1 MMSPNYAPETTAAQQ
16 RVRGQKRAR
25 ADERATEAMA
35 RVRERSRWFEPRLT
49 RWGVEPH
56 RVAEARGETP
66 VAGLLAD
73 VCACRLRPSAAAR
86 NVHGSHGFHTHAHL
100 TLNGSTSRARERGHF
115 GAGLVL
121 WLQELEDSE
130 AFVNAMMRRPVTYGK
145 FSSLSESLNG
155 CHACKVH

>member
-1 MMSPNYAPETTAAQQ
+1 M
-16 RVRGQKRAR
+16 RVREGRNTIEKAR
-25 ADERATEAMA
+25 AEEVTP

-100 TLNGSTSRARERGHF
+100 TLNESTSRARERGHF

-155 CHACKVH
+155 CHACKTH